1 MIDLYTWKTPNGRK
15 ISIMLEET
23 GLPYAL
29 KPVDLGAGAQHEP
42 EFLTV
47 SPNGKIPAIVD
58 HDAAGTPLGI
68 FESGAILIYLAEKSG
83 KFLAAGGADRYQA
96 LAWLSWQL
104 AGLGP
109 MMGQLGYF
117 SRQKERN
124 EAAIARYAAET
135 ERLLR
140 VLENRL
146 SAVPYLAGEHY
157 SIADIA
163 SYPWVSA
170 GISMMKGALPGDV
183 LALPATARW
192 LAAIAKRPAV
202 ERGMT
207 VPA

>member
-23 GLPYAL
+23 GVPYTL
-29 KPVDLGAGAQHEP
+29 KPVDLSAGQQHGTA
-42 EFLTV
+42 FLTI
-47 SPNGKIPAIVD
+47 SLNGKIPAIVD
-58 HDAAGTPLGI
+58 HDTAGAPLRI

-83 KFLAAGGADRYQA
+83 KFLAPDGPDRYQA

-117 SRQKERN
+117 SRQPERN
-124 EAAIARYAAET
+124 EPAIARYAAET
-135 ERLLR
+135 TRLLR
-140 VLENRL
+140 VLEDRL
-146 SAVPYLAGEHY
+146 AGVPYLAGENY
-157 SIADIA
+157 SIADMA

-170 GISMMKGALPGDV
+170 GLSMMKEALPEDV
-183 LALPATARW
+183 LALPATANW

-202 ERGMT
+202 RKGMAL
-207 VPA
+207 PE